1 VLDLTVLT
9 LPVVSFK
16 EKQQREKQEL
26 SNETEAP
33 PEASRLLGQGLAG
46 RIARTLRSMQQMIAG
61 KRADAECDDGAQR
74 GADSTEKEQL
84 KKPLE
89 QHYEQHMDAE

>member
-1 VLDLTVLT
+1 MDLTVLT

-16 EKQQREKQEL
+16 EKQQREKQKL

-61 KRADAECDDGAQR
+61 KRADAEFDDGAQR

>member
-1 VLDLTVLT
+1 
-9 LPVVSFK
+9 
-16 EKQQREKQEL
+16 
-26 SNETEAP
+26 
-33 PEASRLLGQGLAG
+33 
-46 RIARTLRSMQQMIAG
+46 MQQMIAG
-61 KRADAECDDGAQR
+61 KRADAEFDDGAQR